1 MRSGILQNIGRVQQR
16 NALEASLPL
25 DGLVIAQS
33 VEDARRLQEEEER
46 TGRVI
51 MSRSDASKIVEKQQR
66 SSQRRSRSVSRPRY
80 GLNLNEDG
88 IPQAYIDGKAVY
100 DKKVADG
107 EETPEV
113 TKTTPTEEVFVDK
126 TEAGDDK
133 EAEEV
138 KVAEPEAGQVLESLD
153 ETAEEQPQQ
162 EWLDFCQFEAKRLM
176 QNPEEAN
183 RRPEYRKLV
192 NDACVPCSLLDQQAL
207 RRQWVIDEHAR
218 LMKQHKRF
226 DEYYQEIAK
235 IECQLLA
242 AEKDKIMKQEQAK
255 YEEDLKEYDRV
266 QRDLVEVEA
275 KLKKAEAK
283 KAEAQAAEQRALEE
297 NRRLASENA
306 QASYT

>member
-1 MRSGILQNIGRVQQR
+1 M
-16 NALEASLPL
+16 E
-25 DGLVIAQS
+25 GLVIAQS

-51 MSRSDASKIVEKQQR
+51 MSRSDASKIVAKQQQT
-66 SSQRRSRSVSRPRY
+66 SQRRSRSVSRPRY

-88 IPQAYIDGKAVY
+88 IPQSYIDGKTVF
-100 DKKVADG
+100 DKKVADE

-113 TKTTPTEEVFVDK
+113 TETTTTEVALVDK
-126 TEAGDDK
+126 TENGDDD
-133 EAEEV
+133 ETEEV
-138 KVAEPEAGQVLESLD
+138 NDAEPEAGQVLESLD
-153 ETAEEQPQQ
+153 ETAEEQPQK
-162 EWLDFCQFEAKRLM
+162 EWLEFCQFEANRLL

-226 DEYYQEIAK
+226 DEYYQEISK
-235 IECQLLA
+235 IECSLLA
-242 AEKDKIMKQEQAK
+242 AEREKIVKQEQAR

-266 QRDLVEVEA
+266 QKDLVEVEA
-275 KLKKAEAK
+275 KLKAAEAK
-283 KAEAQAAEQRALEE
+283 EAEARAAEQKALEE
-297 NRRLASENA
+297 SRRLATENA
-306 QASYT
+306 QARVLLCFIITLSLCL